1 MIPTSDRPT
10 FSLEL
15 HELLLWFGKLRWF
28 AAAGLAL
35 GALAGLRFG
44 TLQLWPTL
52 LILAITVASY
62 NLLCWWLLLRLLGE
76 DSFLTNLQV
85 TSIVEI
91 VLDLSVLLV
100 VVHLT
105 GGLASPIAPFFIFH
119 MAIGIAML
127 SARTMF
133 VIATGTCIAM
143 VLLHIG
149 ESSAY
154 LSRHAIADGP
164 DAYGALPGL
173 RFAVL
178 LAVVFGT
185 VYLTW
190 TVKQRSE
197 EYKRIADFVAEE
209 GRQKLEEAFSE
220 ISDLE
225 NRKSHFMRISAHQLR
240 SPLGTIKTTLQV
252 ITKGYTDA
260 DSDRGKRLLNG
271 AVERTDELLSIV
283 NDLLELAKIRE
294 GQEKAP
300 WTRNVNVNEIL
311 TEIVE
316 SLKTTADA
324 REIQLTAR
332 LNEQAII
339 SWGVPPD
346 LRFAFENLVHNAVKY
361 SGDGS
366 EVKVSVTFFELE
378 MSIAV
383 VDEGIGIPEELV
395 EDVFLEFVRAPNAKH
410 HAEGTGLGLSIVK
423 AVVEAH
429 GGRIYLAS
437 TEGVGTIVTVSLP
450 FQNVPPET
458 VLALLGESASA

>member
-294 GQEKAP
+294 GQEKAFLSMNSSSNGETVFTGEELGSP
-300 WTRNVNVNEIL
+300 SFPACCCPLLLRHCSGCQNS
-311 TEIVE
+311 VE
-316 SLKTTADA
+316 FQSRVLFEQNSSVLPMIPRRSRKSAGTTWKH
-324 REIQLTAR
+324 RPNHCCVKESK
-332 LNEQAII
+332 ESI
-339 SWGVPPD
+339 SMPSTDWKRYG
-346 LRFAFENLVHNAVKY
+346 
-361 SGDGS
+361 
-366 EVKVSVTFFELE
+366 VSV
-378 MSIAV
+378 
-383 VDEGIGIPEELV
+383 
-395 EDVFLEFVRAPNAKH
+395 N
-410 HAEGTGLGLSIVK
+410 
-423 AVVEAH
+423 
-429 GGRIYLAS
+429 
-437 TEGVGTIVTVSLP
+437 
-450 FQNVPPET
+450 
-458 VLALLGESASA
+458 